1 MTRKIKLEK
10 AIEEALHFL
19 AKAKEALK
27 EINDYHKED
36 EHRQYRHEP
45 TPSRKYSAT
54 KRASLDL
61 AAALVELRKP

>member
-45 TPSRKYSAT
+45 TRPQKEPA
-54 KRASLDL
+54 
-61 AAALVELRKP
+61 